1 MEATLHF
8 SRGVVAGGGG
18 GMVVVVVVVG
28 YPKEKIMPAEVRVA
42 IQNCHSGYLCL
53 LLSLVVAH
61 VHCCSTFAAYFCLYS
76 FWMVAF
82 SCIPP

>member
-42 IQNCHSGYLCL
+42 IVTN
-53 LLSLVVAH
+53 
-61 VHCCSTFAAYFCLYS
+61 TNN
-76 FWMVAF
+76 
-82 SCIPP
+82 CIPAPVANHIKNRRRLA